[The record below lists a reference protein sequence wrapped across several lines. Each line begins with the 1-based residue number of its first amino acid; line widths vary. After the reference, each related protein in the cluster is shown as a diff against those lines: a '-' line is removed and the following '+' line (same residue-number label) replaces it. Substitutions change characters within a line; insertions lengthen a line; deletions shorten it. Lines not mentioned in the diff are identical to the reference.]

1 MVINNQRLHAIIYF
15 REFQE
20 QGIRMS
26 IGQVIVRVESKK
38 LVPENLRSL
47 LNIDECG
54 SVVSFVGLTRGIDD
68 GVLVK
73 RLEFDAWEEKL
84 FDVLRQISELS
95 IEKFKIH
102 SVVIA
107 HRVGIVHP
115 SEPIVCIHVGSKHRG
130 AGFEACS
137 WLITELKS
145 QAPLWKKEVRIDG
158 EIWKKGL
165 G

>member
-1 MVINNQRLHAIIYF
+1 
-15 REFQE
+15 
-20 QGIRMS
+20 MS
-26 IGQVIVRVESKK
+26 ISHVIVRIESKK
-38 LVPENLRSL
+38 LEPENLRSL

-68 GVLVK
+68 GISVK

-84 FDVLRQISELS
+84 SDVLQNISESS

-107 HRVGIVHP
+107 HRVGVVHP
-115 SEPIVCIHVGSKHRG
+115 TEPIVCIHVGSKHRNT
-130 AGFEACS
+130 GFEACS

-145 QAPLWKKEVRIDG
+145 QAPLWKKEVRSDG
-158 EIWKKGL
+158 EIWKEGL